1 MHVPPSSRQINPNSI
16 PQEPQRA
23 VLETVHH
30 KLVAPPHL
38 PCTCICKVSLTL
50 LQSCKKKKR
59 ETTFIRN
66 QPREISQKPP
76 LSFSTTIYIQQQE
89 KKEGIHIY
97 TQKII
102 YQIQM
107 GWSKSEGRCKKHP
120 KHTQSPGV
128 CSSCL
133 RERLSQLSSS
143 NNTLSGSCSSSS
155 PSSSS
160 SASASSESSPPH
172 PLYLSSVL
180 PVSASGGLFGRSR
193 SMAVVAGGNG
203 NGNGKGGVVG
213 NRKKRGG
220 FWSKLLGVSNRRRK
234 EEGLSHSKTM
244 KGSA

>member
-1 MHVPPSSRQINPNSI
+1 MHVPPSSRQINPISI
-16 PQEPQRA
+16 PQDTTCR
-23 VLETVHH
+23 VGDS
-30 KLVAPPHL
+30 PPRTGGPTTPSMH
-38 PCTCICKVSLTL
+38 
-50 LQSCKKKKR
+50 LQSLLDSAAVMQKEKT
-59 ETTFIRN
+59 EDTFIRN

-76 LSFSTTIYIQQQE
+76 LSFSTPIYIQQQE
-89 KKEGIHIY
+89 KKEGIIY
-97 TQKII
+97 TQTII

-107 GWSKSEGRCKKHP
+107 GWSQSEGRCKKHP

-172 PLYLSSVL
+172 PLYLSSL
-180 PVSASGGLFGRSR
+180 PVTASGGLFGKSR
-193 SMAVVAGGNG
+193 SMAVVAG
-203 NGNGKGGVVG
+203 GNGKGGVVG

-220 FWSKLLGVSNRRRK
+220 FWSKLLGASNRRRK